1 MKKKI
6 LAVLCLISIIILSAC
21 NKNSDVENNTKI
33 NQDSSISSQSSNPA
47 LNNTS
52 DQRIPSYK
60 ENNSVL
66 STPVA
71 VNSDIDEYEIIRDEY
86 SEGKDIVF
94 GYPQIKGLK
103 DTNRQKIINEILKQ
117 GAMSYFKNTSYLEDR
132 SYLKTL
138 DVSYQIKWKG
148 NNLLSVQ
155 YYGWEDYS
163 NSPHP
168 NNLDFTTN
176 INMKTGKIINLKDV
190 FYIDG
195 LMVENII
202 RNSNYVAPLDPDD
215 ADLMEEVRNNMIDY
229 LTEYSITNNR
239 FYFTKDSLCVSID
252 VHHGI
257 GDHADMA
264 TKYTDLIK
272 SINTENEIWNDF
284 KEIRDKAIANTTENR
299 QSQSSDKG
307 TLSDLHKFTQFEDQS
322 FNVNLKNWGSVRFVS
337 GLDFEKKLKFYLTD
351 DTGNILYRFPE
362 YYNNYW
368 SNQTVSAVAFRDI
381 NKDGFKD
388 IIIISSIDTK
398 LTYFDIY
405 FQKGQRYVQVPTLYD
420 DINSSN
426 EEYDTIDKIMEYMRT
441 RGNNIVAQ
449 ALYDS
454 FERGEIS
461 Y

>member
-21 NKNSDVENNTKI
+21 NKNSDMMNNTKI
-33 NQDSSISSQSSNPA
+33 NQDSSISSQASNEA

-52 DQRIPSYK
+52 DQSIPSYK
-60 ENNSVL
+60 ENNSV
-66 STPVA
+66 SPTSAA
-71 VNSDIDEYEIIRDEY
+71 VNSDINEYEIIREQY
-86 SEGKDIVF
+86 SEGEDIVF
-94 GYPQIKGLK
+94 SYPQVKGMK
-103 DTNRQKIINEILKQ
+103 DTNREKIINQILKQ
-117 GAMSYFKNTSYLEDR
+117 DVMSYFKNTSYPEDR
-132 SYLKTL
+132 PYLQTLKISYE
-138 DVSYQIKWKG
+138 IKWKG

-168 NNLDFTTN
+168 NNLDFTSN
-176 INMKTGKIINLKDV
+176 INIKTGEIINLKDV
-190 FYIDG
+190 FYIDE
-195 LMVENII
+195 LMIDSII
-202 RNSNYVAPLDPDD
+202 RNSSYVAPLDPDD
-215 ADLMEEVRNNMIDY
+215 ADLIEEVRNNMINY

-239 FYFTKDSLCVSID
+239 FYFTKDSFCVSID

-264 TKYTDLIK
+264 TKYTDLTK
-272 SINTENEIWNDF
+272 SINTGNEIWNDF
-284 KEIRDKAIANTTENR
+284 KEIRDKAMANTTENR

-307 TLSDLHKFTQFEDQS
+307 TLSELYQFTQFEDQS
-322 FNVNLKNWGSVRFVS
+322 FNVSLKNWGSVRFVS

-351 DTGNILYRFPE
+351 DKGNILYRFPE
-362 YYNNYW
+362 YYNNY
-368 SNQTVSAVAFRDI
+368 SNNQTVSAVAFRDI

-398 LTYFDIY
+398 LTSFDIY

-441 RGNNIVAQ
+441 RGNDIVAQ
-449 ALYDS
+449 ALDN
-454 FERGEIS
+454 
-461 Y
+461 